1 MSYTLGQAARA
12 TGKTKPTIA
21 RAIKLGRLSASRADD
36 GSYLIDPAEL
46 HRVYPLTGKADG
58 QTQRSETP
66 AEGNGILATS
76 EGLRRLLAE
85 REARIAD
92 KDSVIADL
100 RDRLDRADQRVADEI
115 AERRR
120 LTLQL
125 SPPVADQPTPLQ
137 RPLGRRILAWLA
149 RQHGW

>member
-76 EGLRRLLAE
+76 PAEVEGLRRLLAE

-100 RDRLDRADQRVADEI
+100 RDRL
-115 AERRR
+115 
-120 LTLQL
+120 
-125 SPPVADQPTPLQ
+125 
-137 RPLGRRILAWLA
+137 
-149 RQHGW
+149 

>member
-21 RAIKLGRLSASRADD
+21 RAIKIGRLSASRADD

-46 HRVYPLTGKADG
+46 HRVYPVAGNANG
-58 QTQRSETP
+58 QTQRSDTP
-66 AEGNGILATS
+66 AEGNGILAAS
-76 EGLRRLLAE
+76 PAEVEGLRRLLAE

-100 RDRLDRADQRVADEI
+100 RDRLDRADQRVAEEI
-115 AERRR
+115 SERRR
-120 LTLQL
+120 LLALLT
-125 SPPVADQPTPLQ
+125 DQRT
-137 RPLGRRILAWLA
+137 RAWWRRWF
-149 RQHGW
+149 R